1 MNRQSMQRKSHSLL
15 ATIGITMLASPVM
28 SETQCPFGT
37 GIYRN
42 VLNPQHEI
50 AFDSR
55 DSGSITLKAGQAKIT
70 FKVVQWASNGFS
82 RVHIGIGPT
91 LQKAQG
97 NKSTASSVVVHMS
110 PDFSPYRG
118 EGEAPYLVIPELA
131 VGLYYSEGFRDREG
145 YADLLPGDAWK
156 LIGCKGKG
164 GT

>member
-1 MNRQSMQRKSHSLL
+1 MNSKSMQRKLRGL
-15 ATIGITMLASPVM
+15 IVTIGITGLASPVM
-28 SETQCPFGT
+28 AETQCPFRT

-55 DSGSITLKAGQAKIT
+55 DRGSITLKAGQTKLT
-70 FKVVQWASNGFS
+70 FKVAQWASNGFS

-91 LQKAQG
+91 LQKAQS

-131 VGLYYSEGFRDREG
+131 VGLYYSEGFRDREE

-156 LIGCKGKG
+156 LIGCRG
-164 GT
+164 